1 MSLFWTLTGEKYS
14 NGKKDRIS
22 RAINQMEWMNLGT
35 TRSAK
40 SLPEIKASILK
51 FDISVTR
58 IAISDALAPLKLYGI
73 EAQYENAFARVY
85 LVEDCTTQIMIAF
98 TIEQKSQDS

>member
-1 MSLFWTLTGEKYS
+1 MSLFWTLTGENYS
-14 NGKKDRIS
+14 NGKRARIR
-22 RAINQMEWMNLGT
+22 RAINKMKWLQLGT
-35 TRSAK
+35 LQSAK
-40 SLPEIKASILK
+40 HISEIKASILK